1 MTTRQLL
8 VLLGLGVLWG
18 GSFLFIKVLVEAGIE
33 PLGVSAGRTGLGFL
47 TIAPFAWWARSR
59 FPRDRRTWVLLAG
72 LGFLNFALPWTLF
85 GIAANHA
92 PSGASSIANSSQ
104 PLWSAIFGTIVLKA
118 DRLSGIRLLGLGVGF
133 TGVILLMGGDMLKA
147 GSDGS
152 TAVLIMLGAT
162 MCYGISAVSIRRF
175 LSHVPAVAL
184 AIGQLGFATLYLW
197 PAALVTGAFASAQL
211 GAGEWVSFFALGC
224 AGSGI
229 GVIAYM
235 WLIGEVGPVRAAVV
249 TYLMPPL
256 GVFLG
261 WLVLGEA
268 IGWNLLGGLACVV
281 AGVGLVQGLP
291 VRRRVLRPASVV
303 TVGTAAPLD

>member
-8 VLLGLGVLWG
+8 VLLGLGVVWG
-18 GSFLFIKVLVEAGIE
+18 GSFLFIKVLVDAGVE

-47 TIAPFAWWARSR
+47 TIAPFAWRGRDR
-59 FPRDRRTWVLLAG
+59 FPRDRRSWGLLAG

-85 GIAANHA
+85 GIAAQHA

-104 PLWSAIFGTIVLKA
+104 PLWSAIFGTILLKA
-118 DRLSGIRLLGLGVGF
+118 DRLTPMRLLGLGVGF
-133 TGVILLMGGDMLKA
+133 AGVILLMGEDMLKA
-147 GSDGS
+147 GSSGS

-184 AIGQLGFATLYLW
+184 AIGQIGFATLYLW
-197 PAALVTGAFASAQL
+197 PVALFTGAFASVQM
-211 GAGEWVSFFALGC
+211 GAGQWASFFALGC
-224 AGSGI
+224 AGSGV

-249 TYLMPPL
+249 TYLMPPI
-256 GVFLG
+256 GVSLG
-261 WLVLGEA
+261 WLVLGEPV
-268 IGWNLLGGLACVV
+268 GWNLLAGLGFVV
-281 AGVGLVQGLP
+281 AGVALVQGLP
-291 VRRRVLRPASVV
+291 LRRWLSRPPASAPAP
-303 TVGTAAPLD
+303 AASPLD

>member
-8 VLLGLGVLWG
+8 VLVGLAVLWG
-18 GSFLFIKVLVEAGIE
+18 GSFLFIKVLVDGGIE

-47 TIAPFAWWARSR
+47 TIAPFAWLARSR
-59 FPRDRRTWVLLAG
+59 FPRDRRSWLLLAG

-85 GIAANHA
+85 GVAAQHA

-104 PLWSAIFGTIVLKA
+104 PLWSAIFGTILLKT
-118 DRLSGIRLLGLGVGF
+118 DRLNGIRLAGLGVGF
-133 TGVILLMGGDMLKA
+133 AGVILLMGEDMLSA
-147 GSDGS
+147 GSSGS
-152 TAVLIMLGAT
+152 TAVLVMLGAT

-175 LSHVPAVAL
+175 LTHVPAVAL

-197 PAALVTGAFASAQL
+197 PAALFTGAFATAEL
-211 GAGEWVSFFALGC
+211 GAGQWASLFALGC
-224 AGSGI
+224 AGSGF
-229 GVIAYM
+229 GVLAYM

-261 WLVLGEA
+261 WLVMGEPV
-268 IGWNLLGGLACVV
+268 GWNLVGGLACVV
-281 AGVGLVQGLP
+281 AGVALVQGLP
-291 VRRRVLRPASVV
+291 LRRWFVRSRSPA
-303 TVGTAAPLD
+303 AARSPAPID

>member
-8 VLLGLGVLWG
+8 VLLGLGALWG
-18 GSFLFIKVLVEAGIE
+18 GSFLFIKVLVDANIE
-33 PLGVSAGRTGLGFL
+33 PLGVSASRTGLGFL
-47 TIAPFAWWARSR
+47 TIAPFAWAARAR
-59 FPRDRRTWVLLAG
+59 FPRDRRSWLLLAG

-85 GIAANHA
+85 GIAAQHA

-104 PLWSAIFGTIVLKA
+104 PLWSAIFGTILLKA
-118 DRLSGIRLLGLGVGF
+118 DRLNGIRLLGLFVGF
-133 TGVILLMGGDMLKA
+133 AGVILLMGGDMLNA
-147 GSDGS
+147 GSSGS
-152 TAVLIMLGAT
+152 TAVLVMLGAT

-184 AIGQLGFATLYLW
+184 AIGQIGFATLYLW
-197 PAALVTGAFASAQL
+197 PAALVTGAFATAHL
-211 GAGEWVSFFALGC
+211 GAGQWASLFALGC

-261 WLVLGEA
+261 WLVLGEPV
-268 IGWNLLGGLACVV
+268 GWNLLGGLACVV
-281 AGVGLVQGLP
+281 VGVALVQGLP
-291 VRRRVLRPASVV
+291 IRRWVLRSASRGPAAVAS
-303 TVGTAAPLD
+303 PID